1 MSSTP
6 EFTPP
11 RLSVVVPV
19 FNEAESLPQLHA
31 ELLDVLEREPG
42 GFELLYVDDCSK
54 DESREVLRS
63 LRRGDRRVRLICL
76 RHQAGQTA
84 ALAAGFEEARG
95 EILVPLDGDLQNDPA
110 DIPMLVA
117 RLDDG
122 YDMVAGWRKDR
133 RDDWLVRRLPS
144 IIANRLISWVTG
156 VSIHDT
162 GCTLKA
168 FRVSL
173 MKDRALY
180 GEQHRYLPALV
191 AGTGARVTEMVVHH
205 RPRRFGESKYGI
217 GRTLRVLLDM
227 LTVTMISSFS
237 QRPLRYFFFLATPF
251 LLASIVVGVTAPQE
265 LLGGDSEFAVDTLA
279 VLAFLLPVMACA
291 YFLLLGLLAELV
303 VKASDVHG
311 PSGPQG
317 GPA

>member
-1 MSSTP
+1 MSSY
-6 EFTPP
+6 EESSAP

-19 FNEAESLPQLHA
+19 YNEAGNLPQLHE
-31 ELLDVLEREPG
+31 ELLEVLERERG
-42 GFELLYVDDCSK
+42 GFELLYVDDCSQ
-54 DESREVLRS
+54 DESREVLR
-63 LRRGDRRVRLICL
+63 RMRKGDRRVRLICL

-122 YDMVAGWRKDR
+122 FDVVAGWRKDR
-133 RDDWLVRRLPS
+133 QDGWLVRRIPS
-144 IIANRLISWVTG
+144 IVANRMISWITG

-173 MKDRALY
+173 MKDRPLY
-180 GEQHRYLPALV
+180 GEQHRYLPALF

-205 RPRRFGESKYGI
+205 RPRRFGQSKYGI

-237 QRPLRYFFFLATPF
+237 QRPLRYFLFLATPF
-251 LLASIVVGVTAPQE
+251 FLASILVGVTAPQE
-265 LLGGDSEFAVDTLA
+265 LLGEGSEFALDTLA
-279 VLAFLLPVMACA
+279 VLAFMLPVMACA

-303 VKASDVHG
+303 VKATDVHG
-311 PSGPQG
+311 SSDAG
-317 GPA
+317 GGAA